1 MQRSNTPRLHH
12 SNRLSARSGFTFIEL
27 LVVIAI
33 IAILSG
39 AVALNLAGR
48 TGEARITRAKLDI
61 QQLQTALDT
70 YRTDQGRYPTQ
81 VQALQALY
89 EKPTREPIPMRYPSE
104 PYLRGRQSP
113 SDPWNSPYIYL
124 SPGRQGELYEIISY
138 GSDGE
143 PGGEGDAAD
152 ISSAELQ

>member
-1 MQRSNTPRLHH
+1 MSTYGRRRQG
-12 SNRLSARSGFTFIEL
+12 GFTFIEL

-48 TGEARITRAKLDI
+48 TGEARISRAKLDI

-81 VQALQALY
+81 EQGLQALV
-89 EKPTREPIPMRYPSE
+89 EKPAREPIPPNYPAE
-104 PYLRGRQSP
+104 PYLKSRQMP
-113 SDPWNSPYIYL
+113 TDPWNSPYIYL
-124 SPGRQGELYEIISY
+124 APGRRGELYEIISY

-143 PGGEGDAAD
+143 PDGEGDAAD
-152 ISSAELQ
+152 ISSASLP

>member
-1 MQRSNTPRLHH
+1 MSSITSSRSR
-12 SNRLSARSGFTFIEL
+12 NRRSGFTFIEL

-48 TGEARITRAKLDI
+48 AGEARITRAKLDI

-81 VQALQALY
+81 EQGLQALY
-89 EKPTREPIPMRYPSE
+89 EKPGREPVPARYPAE

-124 SPGRQGELYEIISY
+124 SPGRKGEPYEIISY

-152 ISSAELQ
+152 ISSASIQ

>member
-1 MQRSNTPRLHH
+1 MSTKQNF
-12 SNRLSARSGFTFIEL
+12 SARGGFTFIEL

-48 TGEARITRAKLDI
+48 TGEARSTRAKLDI

-81 VQALQALY
+81 EQGLHALY
-89 EKPTREPIPMRYPSE
+89 EKPTREPVPVRYPAE
-104 PYLRGRQSP
+104 PYLRNQQSP
-113 SDPWNSPYIYL
+113 TDPWDSPYIYL
-124 SPGRQGELYEIISY
+124 SPGRKGELYEIISY
-138 GSDGE
+138 GSDRE
-143 PGGEGDAAD
+143 PGGDGDATD
-152 ISSAELQ
+152 ISSSTIQ

>member
-1 MQRSNTPRLHH
+1 MWISSHRQAVAAPR
-12 SNRLSARSGFTFIEL
+12 AGFTFIEL

-48 TGEARITRAKLDI
+48 TGEARVTRAKLDL

-81 VQALQALY
+81 EQGLQALA
-89 EKPTREPIPMRYPSE
+89 EKPARDPVPPRYPAE
-104 PYLRGRQSP
+104 PYLRGGAVP
-113 SDPWNSPYIYL
+113 VDPWSSPYIYL
-124 SPGRQGELYEIISY
+124 APGRKGELFEIISY

-152 ISSAELQ
+152 ISSSAMP

>member
-1 MQRSNTPRLHH
+1 MSSPSHT
-12 SNRLSARSGFTFIEL
+12 SARSGFTFIEL

-70 YRTDQGRYPTQ
+70 YRTDQSRYPSQ
-81 VQALQALY
+81 QQGLMALY
-89 EKPTREPIPMRYPSE
+89 EKPTLEPVPARYPAE
-104 PYLRGRQSP
+104 PYLRGRQIP
-113 SDPWNSPYIYL
+113 VDPWGTPYIYL
-124 SPGRQGELYEIISY
+124 APGRQGERYEIISY

-143 PGGEGDAAD
+143 PDGEDDAAD
-152 ISSAELQ
+152 ISSSDIK